1 MQTRK
6 DWGFGL
12 WREGRGARATH
23 DTGFRD
29 ETSFQPLNLDYAFHR
44 KHNTI
49 INLLGDYIREGRTCE
64 IHTKIQPFAAHL
76 NLMDVLGRV
85 QVLRSCRSPVEDGR
99 NCWRTVWVQHR

>member
-29 ETSFQPLNLDYAFHR
+29 ETSFQPVNLDYAFHR

-49 INLLGDYIREGRTCE
+49 INLLGDYV
-64 IHTKIQPFAAHL
+64 KAAHA
-76 NLMDVLGRV
+76 
-85 QVLRSCRSPVEDGR
+85 RSIQKYSLLPP
-99 NCWRTVWVQHR
+99 T